1 MEFKKEEYSRSLGLR
16 VIGKEV
22 VIGDMSLDKIIEG
35 KCGVKL
41 KEGWRQSLK
50 EQLEKISFKID

>member
-35 KCGVKL
+35 KGGVKL
-41 KEGWRQSLK
+41 KEG
-50 EQLEKISFKID
+50 